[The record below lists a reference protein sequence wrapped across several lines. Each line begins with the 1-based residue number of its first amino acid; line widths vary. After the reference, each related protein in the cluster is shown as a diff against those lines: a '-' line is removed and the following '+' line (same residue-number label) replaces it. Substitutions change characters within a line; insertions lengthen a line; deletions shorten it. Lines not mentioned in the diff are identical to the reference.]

1 MQLIVFIGFIGS
13 IAVRLDKLDSDF
25 LHYLVQR
32 HVDPGDK
39 LPSLNEIG
47 DDMGVSV
54 GKLREEVAVARQ
66 LGVVSVRPRLGIQRE
81 PFDFAKAILPAILFS
96 LATGETNFAQLSRLR
111 RMIES
116 SFWDEAVVRLT
127 VEDRLV
133 LRQLVERAW
142 DKLRGEPIHIPNSE
156 HRQLHLTIFGRL
168 DNPLVQ
174 GLLVAYWDAYD
185 ASELT
190 RFVRYEYWLDVWSYH
205 EQIVDAL
212 CADDFERG
220 RQLLNEHFALL
231 QTEPEAVVDL

>member
-1 MQLIVFIGFIGS
+1 
-13 IAVRLDKLDSDF
+13 VRLDKLDSDF
-25 LHYLVQR
+25 LHYLVQ
-32 HVDPGDK
+32 HHINPGDR

-81 PFDFAKAILPAILFS
+81 PFDFARVVLPAILFS
-96 LATGETNFAQLSRLR
+96 LATGETSFAQLSRLR

-116 SFWDEAVVRLT
+116 SFWDEAVVCLT
-127 VEDRLV
+127 AGDRLV
-133 LRQLVERAW
+133 LRQLVESAW
-142 DKLRGEPIHIPNSE
+142 AKLRGEPIHIPNAE

-168 DNPLVQ
+168 ANPLVH

-190 RFVRYEYWLDVWSYH
+190 RFVRYEYWVEVWTYH
-205 EQIVDAL
+205 ERIVDAL
-212 CADDFERG
+212 CVDDFERG
-220 RQLLNEHFALL
+220 RRLLNEHFALL